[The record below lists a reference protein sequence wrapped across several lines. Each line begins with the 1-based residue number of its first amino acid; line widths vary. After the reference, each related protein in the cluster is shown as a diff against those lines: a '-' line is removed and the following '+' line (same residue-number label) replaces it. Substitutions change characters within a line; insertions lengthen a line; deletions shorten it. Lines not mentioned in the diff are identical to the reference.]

1 MADTEPKP
9 ITPPAEGDRVLG
21 VVNYVLILI
30 GIPTSGVLMLVALI
44 FAYVRLDQSTGWI
57 RTHFIYQI
65 RTIWGGLAFAVAGWL
80 TIWIFGLGALI
91 WAVGAVWVLV
101 RGAVGLIRLVDG
113 RGHADPRAF
122 LF

>member
-1 MADTEPKP
+1 MADSEPKD
-9 ITPPAEGDRVLG
+9 ITPANDGDRVLA

-30 GIPTSGVLMLVALI
+30 GIPSSALTMLVALI
-44 FAYVRLDQSTGWI
+44 FAYIRLDQTRGGV

-65 RTIWGGLAFAVAGWL
+65 RTIWGGLAFAVVGWL
-80 TIWIFGLGALI
+80 TVWILGLGVLI
-91 WAVGAVWVLV
+91 WAIGAVWVLV

-113 RGHADPRAF
+113 RGHPDPRAF

>member
-1 MADTEPKP
+1 MAYSEPKD
-9 ITPPAEGDRVLG
+9 ITPSNDGDRVLG

-30 GIPTSGVLMLVALI
+30 GIPTSGILMLVALI
-44 FAYVRLDQSTGWI
+44 FAYIRLDQTHGWV

-65 RTIWGGLAFAVAGWL
+65 RTIWGGLAFAVVGWL
-80 TIWIFGLGALI
+80 TVWILGLGLLI

-113 RGHADPRAF
+113 RGHPDPRAF

>member
-9 ITPPAEGDRVLG
+9 ITPPTEGDRVLA

-44 FAYVRLDQSTGWI
+44 FAYIRLDQSTGWI

-80 TIWIFGLGALI
+80 TIWILGLGILV